1 MNIRFQRPWFE
12 SCIQLRK
19 TTCLLSIR
27 KSLACAR
34 ASKLTTTNM
43 YTARGSGVEWAE
55 CPLIIGMVY
64 SVQVLAWSLI
74 AQSVCQRA
82 FGLLEIRFQR
92 PCVESCI
99 QQEDYLSPFNSKIAC
114 LRPSI
119 EMNNKKHNSGF
130 NIQPKKNSRNYY
142 HSCAFDAS
150 HLRLGK
156 TVQGS
161 KCQLQFRKYKRREIL
176 VEYETDV
183 TVYSTLTISILLL
196 WPATHRTK
204 VLWFYNANIIK

>member
-1 MNIRFQRPWFE
+1 MNIRFQRPWLQ

-43 YTARGSGVEWAE
+43 YTARGSGVERAE
-55 CPLIIGMVY
+55 CPLIIGMGY

-74 AQSVCQRA
+74 AQSVCQRV

-119 EMNNKKHNSGF
+119 EMNNNKKIPVLIF
-130 NIQPKKNSRNYY
+130 NLRKIARTTTIHARFMQAIYSSVKLCKVQSANYNFANTSVGRYLWNTKPMSPFIQLLRFRFYY
-142 HSCAFDAS
+142 FD
-150 HLRLGK
+150 
-156 TVQGS
+156 
-161 KCQLQFRKYKRREIL
+161 QLPIGQTFYDFMMPIL
-176 VEYETDV
+176 
-183 TVYSTLTISILLL
+183 
-196 WPATHRTK
+196 
-204 VLWFYNANIIK
+204 